1 MGICGSNERKKIPSK
16 KELKYIKVVNN
27 DFSFIFTILQAL
39 NNLSSFKNFIVN
51 YKLKEDEKLLS
62 LYLQKIFKNDVNNK
76 LIYNSKL
83 IQYIIIKRFYY
94 IEDNPGKLIFQILE
108 LLRQEHKNKKL
119 PIDIKNNQNI
129 NNNEIIAFNNFISE
143 YSKENFNNQIA
154 ELFHFFIQKRIMFN
168 NNIINYSYNFK
179 CIFEFNL
186 LDIFNSGK
194 CSLNMQTQLPM
205 INLFECISA
214 TLSPKFTNFNN
225 MQCMEQEFLYST
237 SSYLI
242 FIMNRRGENNN
253 YYCGHFLYNDTINL
267 SQFIVRDDN
276 KNEYILTSII
286 KERMNL
292 IQNNSDNGENTIYN
306 YITINRDEN
315 GQFYYYEGNLKKN
328 GMFENNEYFEHV
340 LIYKQLK

>member
-1 MGICGSNERKKIPSK
+1 MGICDSNKGINKGIPSK
-16 KELKYIKVVNN
+16 KN
-27 DFSFIFTILQAL
+27 DFSFIFTVLQAL
-39 NNLSSFKNFIVN
+39 NNLNNFKKFILN
-51 YKLKEDEKLLS
+51 YNSEQNKNILS
-62 LYLQKIFKNDVNNK
+62 LHLQKIFKNDVNK
-76 LIYNSKL
+76 YLINNSKL
-83 IQYIIIKRFYY
+83 IHDIIKKRFYY

-108 LLRQEHKNKKL
+108 LLRQEHENKEP
-119 PIDIKNNQNI
+119 PIDINNQNI
-129 NNNEIIAFNNFISE
+129 NNNEIIAFNNFISK
-143 YSKENFNNQIA
+143 YSKENYNNKIA
-154 ELFHFFIQKRIMFN
+154 EFFHFFLQKRIMFN

-194 CSLNMQTQLPM
+194 CRFNMQTQRPI

-214 TLSPKFTNFNN
+214 TLSPKFTIFNN
-225 MQCMEQEFLYST
+225 MQCMEQEFIYST

-242 FIMNRRGENNN
+242 FIMNRRGPNSN
-253 YYCGHFLYNDTINL
+253 YCGHFIYSDIIDL

-292 IQNNSDNGENTIYN
+292 IQNNSDNEENTIYN

-328 GMFENNEYFEHV
+328 GMFVNNEYFEHV